1 MYYMK
6 NDARL
11 VAMASLLGLPAGLV
25 WLKWATPAQWL
36 ATERGLVMTEE
47 LAAGQFDVVAAFTVI
62 GLVVGLVVGLTVSLL
77 SKRKAWR
84 LVPVAIAGSLAAA
97 WLCWLVARIFGP
109 ADPRDA
115 TGVELG
121 QLVSTQFV
129 VDAWPAFLAWPLTAL
144 FIVTVAIY
152 IDEDLEDLTD
162 LEPEPRKLESLPSS
176 LE

>member
-84 LVPVAIAGSLAAA
+84 LVPVAIAGSLAA
-97 WLCWLVARIFGP
+97 VARIFGP

-162 LEPEPRKLESLPSS
+162 LEPEPRKPESLPSS